1 MSTTMCP
8 PRCRHRARAALRVG
22 SVALQSIG
30 LVLFACVSLA
40 ADPTW
45 QRVDA
50 GGRPADPLIAVARSA
65 QGDVAVGAGGV
76 VRWWSDGLAL
86 APARAALQGVRD
98 LAFGPNGALW
108 IGGATGLWRWAPGG
122 RPERR
127 PLRGDAGASDVAR
140 LVGGRAGLL
149 VATRAGAYWSTTGR
163 VFQPLAAGRVGA
175 SVTQVAFRVIDPS
188 GDRRDPRELWLFGD
202 EGLERLVGLATPS
215 GLRLLRREGVPLPRP
230 RSDAWPVDLA
240 VAADGGPLLVLYGD
254 AIAVG
259 IGSPEAPEWRRV
271 RPVLAPGAQAR
282 RLRWTEV
289 GLLLATDRG
298 LFEAAEATADWRRIG
313 PDPGAQPCFD
323 LDAGVTRR
331 DGVALCQ
338 SGLHVLGAPAVA
350 VAQQPPRASSPS
362 LEPLAPIPPDPPVE
376 AIRSRALARAGLG
389 VDRDRALRKGL
400 ARRGWWPE
408 VGLQLGADYDREDR
422 RFADQAFVSGGHR
435 ALFDR
440 TRERGTRFEAMLEF
454 DWTLG
459 EIAYPDD
466 SVDLSRELRQV
477 LSLRDDVSDEIHQ
490 LYFERARIRQRFAV
504 GGPFEP
510 GEAAKLRV
518 RAEELAAGL
527 DAWTGGWL
535 SEWRVSPIATRAVLP
550 ASSPSPGPDPRG
562 QPIE

>member
-1 MSTTMCP
+1 
-8 PRCRHRARAALRVG
+8 
-22 SVALQSIG
+22 
-30 LVLFACVSLA
+30 VSLA
-40 ADPTW
+40 ADSTW
-45 QRVDA
+45 QRIDA
-50 GGRPADPLIAVARSA
+50 GGRPADPLVAVARTG
-65 QGDVAVGAGGV
+65 QGDVAIAAGGV
-76 VRWWSDGLAL
+76 VRWWRDGLFV
-86 APARAALQGVRD
+86 APERAALEGVRD
-98 LAFGPNGALW
+98 LAFGPDDALW
-108 IGGATGLWRWAPGG
+108 IGGASGLWRWTRDG

-140 LVGGRAGLL
+140 LVGDHAGLL
-149 VATRAGAYWSTTGR
+149 VATRAGAYWSTNGR
-163 VFQPLAAGRVGA
+163 LFQPLAAGRVGA
-175 SVTQVAFRVIDPS
+175 SVTQVASRMIDPS
-188 GDRRDPRELWLFGD
+188 ADRRDTRELWLFGD
-202 EGLERLVGLATPS
+202 DGLERLVGLATPS
-215 GLRLLRREGVPLPRP
+215 GLRLLRRDRVPLPRP

-240 VAADGGPLLVLYGD
+240 AAADGGPLLVLYRD

-259 IGSPEAPEWRRV
+259 VGSPEAPEWRRV

-282 RLRWTEV
+282 RLRWTHS

-323 LDAGVTRR
+323 LDAGVSRS

-338 SGLHVLGAPAVA
+338 SGLHVLGGAAVA
-350 VAQQPPRASSPS
+350 RVPRPSIGISPDR
-362 LEPLAPIPPDPPVE
+362 LRPAPIPPDPPVA

-389 VDRDRALRKGL
+389 VDRDRALREGL

-408 VGLQLGADYDREDR
+408 VGLQLGADYDRGDR
-422 RFADQAFVSGGHR
+422 RFADQAFVSGDYR

-490 LYFERARIRQRFAV
+490 LYFERARIRERLAA

-518 RAEELAAGL
+518 RADELAAGL

-535 SEWRVSPIATRAVLP
+535 SEWRESSFAPRAALSI
-550 ASSPSPGPDPRG
+550 SSPSPGPDPRG